1 MKKLRQKQDHFYVF
15 RFVSFQTLDGTI
27 NWIIA
32 KVVVSKTQMF
42 GLKKPFFYILGQVEK
57 TLF

>member
-1 MKKLRQKQDHFYVF
+1 MSFSLP
-15 RFVSFQTLDGTI
+15 FQTLDSTI

-32 KVVVSKTQMF
+32 KVVVSKTEVF
-42 GLKKPFFYILGQVEK
+42 GLKKPFFHILGQVEK